1 MIYLQ
6 LLWVYL
12 KIGMF
17 GFGGGYAMLSLIQH
31 EIVDIHHW
39 LTPQQF
45 TDVVAISQMTPGPIG
60 INSATYVGYAVTQ
73 SVWGAVLAT
82 VAVCL
87 PSFILVLLISYF
99 FAKCKDNKYIK
110 AAMSGLLPMS
120 VALIASAALLMMNRE
135 NFMDYKSIG
144 IFAAACNNDPD
155 ENKDTYM
162 EMESSPYPIDL
173 FGGCGRIVV
182 VLVMFVIFAGK
193 NEIPVKHSVS
203 PGFLL

>member
-12 KIGMF
+12 KIGTF

-31 EIVDIHHW
+31 EIVDLHHW

-60 INSATYVGYAVTQ
+60 INSATYVGYAVTH

-87 PSFILVLLISYF
+87 PSFIH
-99 FAKCKDNKYIK
+99 
-110 AAMSGLLPMS
+110 
-120 VALIASAALLMMNRE
+120 
-135 NFMDYKSIG
+135 YKSIG
-144 IFAAACNNDPD
+144 IFAGAFLITWKWDLH
-155 ENKDTYM
+155 
-162 EMESSPYPIDL
+162 PIL
-173 FGGCGRIVV
+173 LICLAG
-182 VLVMFVIFAGK
+182 LVGVI
-193 NEIPVKHSVS
+193 
-203 PGFLL
+203 LY

>member
-144 IFAAACNNDPD
+144 IFAAAFGLHG
-155 ENKDTYM
+155 
-162 EMESSPYPIDL
+162 MESSPYPVDL
-173 FGGCGRIVV
+173 SGGCGRIVV
-182 VLVMFVIFAGK
+182 VLVMLVILAGK
-193 NEIPVKHSVS
+193 NKIPVKHCVS

>member
-144 IFAAACNNDPD
+144 IFAAAFWVTSLPCAGISTTAVLQPLWHEDD
-155 ENKDTYM
+155 AERRRF
-162 EMESSPYPIDL
+162 L
-173 FGGCGRIVV
+173 CLVV
-182 VLVMFVIFAGK
+182 CK
-193 NEIPVKHSVS
+193 EICEVY
-203 PGFLL
+203 